1 MNMEDKIKKQYNG
14 WKAAFWVLV
23 IVLIGSLLTI
33 VHLASA
39 PVKTPAETAAPKAS
53 DTSLEL
59 VLNQKQV
66 NALANSYIK
75 RIQKKS
81 KKPQY
86 RFIVGNQYA
95 TVIGHAKF
103 LGVNVQYAMNC
114 IPVKTSE
121 GNILLKAKGL
131 AVGRL
136 NLPIG
141 FVMGYI
147 KKNYQ
152 LPDWVYI
159 NQKKKTI
166 LLDLNKYTKN
176 KAVHAQADEIN
187 MADGQFKFLITVP
200 QDN

>member
-1 MNMEDKIKKQYNG
+1 MNMEDKLKKQYNG

-23 IVLIGSLLTI
+23 IVLIGSLLTV

-39 PVKTPAETAAPKAS
+39 SVKTPAETTAPKAS

-75 RIQKKS
+75 KIQKKS

-121 GNILLKAKGL
+121 GNIMLKAKG
-131 AVGRL
+131 
-136 NLPIG
+136 LPIG

-152 LPDWVYI
+152 LPNWVYI

-187 MADGQFKFLITVP
+187 LADGQFKFLITVP

>member
-1 MNMEDKIKKQYNG
+1 
-14 WKAAFWVLV
+14 
-23 IVLIGSLLTI
+23 
-33 VHLASA
+33 
-39 PVKTPAETAAPKAS
+39 PVKTPAETTAPKAS

-75 RIQKKS
+75 KIQKKS

-103 LGVNVQYAMNC
+103 LGVNVQYSMNC

>member
-1 MNMEDKIKKQYNG
+1 MEDKLKKQYNG

-23 IVLIGSLLTI
+23 IVLIGSLLTV

-39 PVKTPAETAAPKAS
+39 PVKTPAETTAPKAS

-75 RIQKKS
+75 KIQKKS
-81 KKPQY
+81 KNPQY

-152 LPDWVYI
+152 LPNWVYI

-187 MADGQFKFLITVP
+187 LADGQFKFLITVP

>member
-1 MNMEDKIKKQYNG
+1 MEDKIKKQYNG

-86 RFIVGNQYA
+86 RFIVSNQYA

-103 LGVNVQYAMNC
+103 LGVNVQYSMNC

-152 LPDWVYI
+152 LPNWVYI

-187 MADGQFKFLITVP
+187 MADGEFKFLITVP

>member
-1 MNMEDKIKKQYNG
+1 MNMEDKLKKQYNG

-23 IVLIGSLLTI
+23 IVLIGSLLTV

-39 PVKTPAETAAPKAS
+39 PVKTPAETTAPKAS

-75 RIQKKS
+75 KIQKKS

-86 RFIVGNQYA
+86 LFIVGNQYA

-121 GNILLKAKGL
+121 GNIMLKAKGL

-152 LPDWVYI
+152 LPNWVYI

-187 MADGQFKFLITVP
+187 LADGQFKFLITVP

>member
-1 MNMEDKIKKQYNG
+1 M
-14 WKAAFWVLV
+14 
-23 IVLIGSLLTI
+23 TI

-75 RIQKKS
+75 KIQKKS

-103 LGVNVQYAMNC
+103 LGVNVQYSMNC

-152 LPDWVYI
+152 LPNWVYI

-187 MADGQFKFLITVP
+187 MADGEFKFLITVP